1 MLGTTIAKLA
11 RVAVGALAIGG
22 GAAGAAGAAATTS
35 LNALAMPGK
44 LVAQGGVSAAG
55 AGFAQGVAAVAV
67 AAPTGIW
74 DSMVL
79 PNRGVVS
86 DLMRDVSPAGYMA

>member
-1 MLGTTIAKLA
+1 VLGTTIAKLA

-22 GAAGAAGAAATTS
+22 GAAGAAATTS

-44 LVAQGGVSAAG
+44 LVAQGGVSAAV
-55 AGFAQGVAAVAV
+55 AGVAQGVAAVAV